1 MKLPSGESIVKG
13 ESVGSDA
20 NDRVILLSTNK
31 LMEVASKSKSSGFDC
46 TFCIAPGPGYK
57 QVFIMFCL
65 IGRVYWAPCFY
76 GLLPN
81 KEEGTYRRLYNCIE
95 EAMASV
101 DDPNMPGETLSFCDD
116 LRVMAD
122 FEIEERAPWM
132 EIYPSHN
139 MKVSPLI
146 SEFLS
151 LISM

>member
-1 MKLPSGESIVKG
+1 MI
-13 ESVGSDA
+13 
-20 NDRVILLSTNK
+20 VILLSTNK

-57 QVFIMFCL
+57 QVFIKFCL

-76 GLLPN
+76 GFLPN
-81 KEEGTYRRLYNCIE
+81 KEEGTYRRLYYCIE

-101 DDPNMPGETLSFCDD
+101 DDPNKPTDTLTFRND
-116 LRVMAD
+116 LSVMSD
-122 FEIEERAPWM
+122 FEIRERASWR
-132 EIYPSHN
+132 ERYPSHT

-151 LISM
+151 LMSMSNISHKANLFNT